1 MDQIIKTLVHFF
13 IRLRIIILLPVFGSF
28 IGGLVLL
35 YLGIHDLS
43 LAISNALYTGKEIVR
58 EKLVQEA
65 IIQILESVDAFLF
78 AIVLLIFAYG
88 VLIVFVLKENH
99 YDRAHLPTW
108 MKIGGIGKL
117 KKTLAQ
123 VVVVSLF
130 VIFAHTVLDSRM
142 NFSWNLLVLPI
153 SILLLSL
160 GIKFL
165 GLDEE

>member
-1 MDQIIKTLVHFF
+1 MDQVIKNLVHFF
-13 IRLRIIILLPVFGSF
+13 IRLRIIILLPVLGSF
-28 IGGLVLL
+28 FGGLILL
-35 YLGIHDLS
+35 YLGVHDLS
-43 LAISNALYTGKEIVR
+43 LAFSDIWYAGKETLR
-58 EKLVQEA
+58 EKVVQEA

-88 VLIVFVLKENH
+88 VLIVFVLKEQH
-99 YDRAHLPTW
+99 YDQANLPNW

-130 VIFAHTVLDSRM
+130 VVFAHTVLDSGAD
-142 NFSWNLLVLPI
+142 FSWNLLVIPI

-160 GIKFL
+160 GLKFL